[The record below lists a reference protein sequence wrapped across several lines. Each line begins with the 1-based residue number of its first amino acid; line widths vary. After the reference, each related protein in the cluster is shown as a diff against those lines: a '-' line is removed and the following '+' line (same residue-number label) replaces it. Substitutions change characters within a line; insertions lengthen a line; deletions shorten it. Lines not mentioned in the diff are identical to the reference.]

1 MIAHWALAIGVY
13 TVYNYIYILYIYI
26 YYYIYNIYIYIYIYI
41 YMSVMLLVPRRTP
54 LNAQRANVGPA
65 SNT

>member
-1 MIAHWALAIGVY
+1 MITHWALAIGVY
-13 TVYNYIYILYIYI
+13 TVYNF
-26 YYYIYNIYIYIYIYI
+26 IYIYI

>member
-1 MIAHWALAIGVY
+1 MRGFKTFPESDSVLAMGIYV
-13 TVYNYIYILYIYI
+13 YIYS
-26 YYYIYNIYIYIYIYI
+26 YI

-65 SNT
+65 SNA